1 MSRAAALA
9 APPNVRAATASDVS
23 AIEALMRPEVAR
35 GALLPRQV
43 RPEDFLV
50 AEGLVAEGIAAA
62 AALTAWT
69 PDVAELGSVVS
80 GERGRGL
87 GRLLVEAACREAAAR
102 GFKTVALLTGI
113 PGFFSG
119 LGFTSRDN
127 PPWLPEGAIPLRPGI
142 PGAVAV
148 KAWTCAACPRL
159 AGCRQ
164 QLMVRH
170 VG

>member
-1 MSRAAALA
+1 MSRAAALS
-9 APPNVRAATASDVS
+9 APPLVRAATAADVS

-35 GALLPRQV
+35 GTLLPRQV
-43 RPEDFLV
+43 KPEDFLV
-50 AEGLVAEGIAAA
+50 AEGGAAA

-69 PDVAELGSVVS
+69 PDVVELGSVVS

-87 GRLLVEAACREAAAR
+87 GRLLVEAACREAVAR

-119 LGFTSRDN
+119 LGFAGRDN
-127 PPWLPEGAIPLRPGI
+127 PPWLPEGAAPLRPGI
-142 PGAVAV
+142 PEAVAA
-148 KAWTCAACPRL
+148 KARTCRACPRL

-170 VG
+170 VV